1 MLHSIQDAVPVPE
14 ARLESLRLVNDG
26 RTRVVF

>member
-1 MLHSIQDAVPVPE
+1 MLHSVQDAEPVPE
-14 ARLESLRLVNDG
+14 ARLESLRLVNNR